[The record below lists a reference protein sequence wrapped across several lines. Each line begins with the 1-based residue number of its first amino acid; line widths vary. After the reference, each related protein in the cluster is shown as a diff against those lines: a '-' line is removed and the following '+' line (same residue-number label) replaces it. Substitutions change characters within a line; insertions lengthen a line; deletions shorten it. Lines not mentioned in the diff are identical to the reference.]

1 MNWFMSVYLCTIESE
16 YICEVH
22 CNLKIFFRSS
32 VYGIKVIHLS
42 VFLQGDSY
50 LHSLSSYVL
59 II

>member
-1 MNWFMSVYLCTIESE
+1 MSVYLCTIESE